1 MSRELLYLADAV
13 AHEKEVD
20 REVIFQ
26 ALEASLVS
34 ASKKKYG
41 PNWDIVVKK
50 QPQAGTPRWREGS
63 GFLG

>member
-13 AHEKEVD
+13 AHEKDVD

-41 PNWDIVVKK
+41 ADWHIVVDVDRKT
-50 QPQAGTPRWREGS
+50 GDYVTRRLWEVV
-63 GFLG
+63 